1 MSIYLGIEGP
11 FIRDVNQG
19 KIDDKIFFSEYF
31 VLISNFHFLFVEVE
45 IFEKQKSYFKKIK
58 SYLIESENLSGN

>member
-31 VLISNFHFLFVEVE
+31 VLISNFPFLFVEVE

-58 SYLIESENLSGN
+58 SYLIEIENLSGN